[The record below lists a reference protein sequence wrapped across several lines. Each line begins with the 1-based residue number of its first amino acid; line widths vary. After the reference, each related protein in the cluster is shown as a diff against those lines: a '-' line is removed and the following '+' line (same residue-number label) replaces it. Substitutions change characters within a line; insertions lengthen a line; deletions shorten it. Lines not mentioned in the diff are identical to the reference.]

1 MNIKNKSI
9 LVTGGAGCV
18 GSNIVKKLEKRG
30 AEVTVI
36 DNLSAYPFDYL
47 NEYGI
52 GKMENVEFVKD
63 DINNHELMSELIKK
77 NDVVVHAAALALSLI
92 HI

>member
-18 GSNIVKKLEKRG
+18 GSNIVKKLDGRG
-30 AEVTVI
+30 AKITVI

-47 NEYGI
+47 HEYGV
-52 GKMENVEFVKD
+52 GNMDME
-63 DINNHELMSELIKK
+63 
-77 NDVVVHAAALALSLI
+77 
-92 HI
+92 